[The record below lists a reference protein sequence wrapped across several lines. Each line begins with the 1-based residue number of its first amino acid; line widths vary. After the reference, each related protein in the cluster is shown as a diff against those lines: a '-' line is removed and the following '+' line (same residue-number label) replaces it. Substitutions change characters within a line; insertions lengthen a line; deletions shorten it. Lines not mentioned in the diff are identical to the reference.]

1 MNFTEIK
8 GLDEAYVLQTYGRN
22 QVAIDHGR
30 GARLYDPE
38 GREYARVECDAP
50 VWGIWSHPDSSAGY
64 VCLEPWYGIC
74 DFAGYEGELK
84 ERPHIQTVMPGE
96 TWTGG
101 SQICF

>member
-1 MNFTEIK
+1 MTSQEIK
-8 GLDEAYVLQTYGRN
+8 SLTHQYIMNTYGRFP
-22 QVAIDHGR
+22 VAVAHGQ

-50 VWGIWSHPDSSAGY
+50 VWGIWSHSDSGAGY

-96 TWTGG
+96 TWAGG
-101 SQICF
+101 SRICF